1 MVRKEDNTLKTVT
14 KIHLHLQILFTC
26 GFNSTKIFVSGM
38 VGAAGRKSE
47 GCLLSYGFTAPERGH
62 VNRSLCCNTNSSL
75 SKKLE
80 IKHNICF
87 VSGNSSFDVE
97 RWEVVGFY
105 GLFRRQHTM
114 FQDLNKMSED
124 FSKAQI

>member
-1 MVRKEDNTLKTVT
+1 
-14 KIHLHLQILFTC
+14 
-26 GFNSTKIFVSGM
+26 M
-38 VGAAGRKSE
+38 VGAAGKKSE
-47 GCLLSYGFTAPERGH
+47 GCLFSYGFTAPEWGH
-62 VNRSLCCNTNSSL
+62 VNRSLCCNTNASL

-105 GLFRRQHTM
+105 DLFRRQHTM

-124 FSKAQI
+124 FSKAQN